1 MDQTKLK
8 VIKGRQIKRQSRDKQ
23 HREQN
28 NNRKLIKPKVSS
40 LKRFLKLANLQL
52 NGLRK
57 KRQDENTEVGN
68 ENAGTTI
75 NLGASLVGQMVKNP
89 PAMQEIWIR
98 FLTWEDSLEKGIAT
112 HSSILIWRIM
122 GRGAWRVTV
131 HGVAESDMTD

>member
-75 NLGASLVGQMVKNP
+75 NLGASLVAQMVKNP

-112 HSSILIWRIM
+112 HSSILIWRIPWTKD
-122 GRGAWRVTV
+122 RGGLYSPWCHRVR
-131 HGVAESDMTD
+131 HK